1 MMSRVSMPPI
11 ERRTVRHPIDRRTAL
26 RGGLLAGAAVVGAG
40 AAGVGLTGC
49 ESSPSAETL
58 LAETLVP
65 LVRSANADEST
76 ARALVAVEPAYATAL
91 SVVADQRAQHAR
103 ALREEIIRLDQDV
116 AATLDRP
123 VTSATA
129 SASAAGAPSA
139 PPSLARLRADLDAA
153 AGQARAVAL
162 SAGGYASGLTG
173 SVAAAVTSMRQVQ
186 LA

>member
-1 MMSRVSMPPI
+1 MPPI

-26 RGGLLAGAAVVGAG
+26 RAGLLAGAAVVGAG

-129 SASAAGAPSA
+129 STSAAGVPSA

-173 SVAAAVTSMRQVQ
+173 SVAAAVASMRQVQ